1 MVFALVFGVLLVSC
15 PAFAVQGG
23 FSRPYTHYADDE
35 DLTVILTN
43 FARSQGLGASF
54 SPGVVGKVSGRFDAV
69 PPETFL
75 KGMQAA
81 FGVTWYRLGSTLY
94 FYSESELSRT
104 FITPRA
110 MTAERLYQMLRQSAV
125 FAPQLPA
132 TLAPGGAMIVVSGP
146 PTYLAQISA
155 AVTAFEEAQITNF
168 VMKVFPLKYAWAED
182 MSVNSMG
189 KTVTPSPESGEHPQ
203 GHGHGFAQFRDSAVT
218 QDTAAVDKG
227 CPAPGSSRRD
237 ALTPVAPDAPAPRR
251 AAGRTGRSAECHAS
265 EHHGRSARQ
274 CGVWSMMPNT
284 GCRTTPRLSRISTRP
299 AELVEIHAAIVDID
313 SDFKRDL
320 GVTYQGASNSRDKGW
335 STGGEFS
342 GTGDKFSP
350 LPTMGTPSGTGTEPA
365 STIYTH
371 GADFFLA
378 RIQALEAEGEAR
390 MLGRPSVLTV
400 DNVQA
405 TLENT
410 STYYIQVEGYQAV
423 DLFKVEAGTV
433 LRVTPHI
440 IRNERG
446 QTSIKLAV
454 SVQDDQNDS
463 KDAPVSDN
471 SVPPIKQTKHLHAG
485 HRGRGAEPAHRR
497 VLLRAEVHGCQ
508 RHTDPHAHPR
518 ARKPLQDDEQGD
530 QTHGAPDP
538 HYAEGHPFG

>member
-1 MVFALVFGVLLVSC
+1 MHCRGGVSLLMVFALVFGVLLVSC

-182 MSVNSMG
+182 MSVNSMD
-189 KTVTPSPESGEHPQ
+189 KTD
-203 GHGHGFAQFRDSAVT
+203 R
-218 QDTAAVDKG
+218 K
-227 CPAPGSSRRD
+227 
-237 ALTPVAPDAPAPRR
+237 
-251 AAGRTGRSAECHAS
+251 
-265 EHHGRSARQ
+265 
-274 CGVWSMMPNT
+274 
-284 GCRTTPRLSRISTRP
+284 
-299 AELVEIHAAIVDID
+299 
-313 SDFKRDL
+313 
-320 GVTYQGASNSRDKGW
+320 
-335 STGGEFS
+335 
-342 GTGDKFSP
+342 
-350 LPTMGTPSGTGTEPA
+350 
-365 STIYTH
+365 
-371 GADFFLA
+371 
-378 RIQALEAEGEAR
+378 
-390 MLGRPSVLTV
+390 SVV
-400 DNVQA
+400 
-405 TLENT
+405 
-410 STYYIQVEGYQAV
+410 
-423 DLFKVEAGTV
+423 
-433 LRVTPHI
+433 
-440 IRNERG
+440 
-446 QTSIKLAV
+446 
-454 SVQDDQNDS
+454 
-463 KDAPVSDN
+463 
-471 SVPPIKQTKHLHAG
+471 
-485 HRGRGAEPAHRR
+485 
-497 VLLRAEVHGCQ
+497 
-508 RHTDPHAHPR
+508 
-518 ARKPLQDDEQGD
+518 
-530 QTHGAPDP
+530 
-538 HYAEGHPFG
+538 